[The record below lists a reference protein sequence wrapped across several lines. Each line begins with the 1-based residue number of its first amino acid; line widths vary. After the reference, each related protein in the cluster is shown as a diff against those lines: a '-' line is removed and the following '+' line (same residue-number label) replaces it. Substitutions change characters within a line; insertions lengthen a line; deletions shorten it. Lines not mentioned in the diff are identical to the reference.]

1 MGASNSK
8 KEEIKKEEIKLG
20 KKENPKQGQR
30 IEQSDTKHAPAIPES
45 SSEKLYN
52 SIVKI
57 NVDLNEK
64 EFKTG
69 TGFFISPM
77 INEKTRNFLMTCQH
91 VIKEEFVE
99 RKKDITLYYGKS
111 TEEKKLIIKL
121 DRDKRYIKCFKKP
134 LDVTL
139 VEILD
144 EDLIKKDKYL
154 EPDLNY
160 KNKKGYDFM

>member
-64 EFKTG
+64 NLKQEQD
-69 TGFFISPM
+69 
-77 INEKTRNFLMTCQH
+77 FL
-91 VIKEEFVE
+91 
-99 RKKDITLYYGKS
+99 
-111 TEEKKLIIKL
+111 
-121 DRDKRYIKCFKKP
+121 
-134 LDVTL
+134 
-139 VEILD
+139 
-144 EDLIKKDKYL
+144 
-154 EPDLNY
+154 
-160 KNKKGYDFM
+160 